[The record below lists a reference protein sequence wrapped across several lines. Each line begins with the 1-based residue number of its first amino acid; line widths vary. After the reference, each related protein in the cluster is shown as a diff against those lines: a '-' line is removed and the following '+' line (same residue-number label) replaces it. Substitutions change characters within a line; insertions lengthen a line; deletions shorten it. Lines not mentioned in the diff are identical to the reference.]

1 MATVDKEQS
10 VEAGRAEGRDGPNWV
25 VWITTV
31 TAVLS
36 VLLGGGALLRDYFGW
51 EKTDPGAGR
60 TPAGVTG
67 APSPGGATA
76 LTTGTSTAAPPTS
89 GPASVHVDSLQV
101 KAGDANKVPLPR
113 ALTGQDGLDRAIAIR
128 CPENVAQDKQR
139 EVTYEL
145 LRRYQDLT
153 LGVRAYS
160 PDDPQARVRV
170 TVYVAVRRPD
180 DSGVDRLKRASA
192 EAQEGKPGTLSADLS
207 GADDLILSVTCEY
220 PGSIVVLTGARITP
234 A

>member
-10 VEAGRAEGRDGPNWV
+10 VGAGRAEGRDGPNWV

-67 APSPGGATA
+67 APSPGGETA
-76 LTTGTSTAAPPTS
+76 PTTGTSTAASPTS
-89 GPASVHVDSLQV
+89 GPAAVHVDSLRR
-101 KAGDANKVPLPR
+101 KAGEANIVPLPR
-113 ALTGQDGLDRAIAIR
+113 ALQGQPGLERAIAIR

-139 EVTYEL
+139 EVTFE
-145 LRRYQDLT
+145 LRRHYQDLT

-160 PDDPQARVRV
+160 PDDPQDAVRV
-170 TVYVAVRRPD
+170 TVYVAVKRPD
-180 DSGVDRLKRASA
+180 DSVDRLERASEDA
-192 EAQEGKPGTLSADLS
+192 HEGAPANLSADVA
-207 GADDLILSVTCEY
+207 GADDLILSVQCQSPT
-220 PGSIVVLTGARITP
+220 SIVVLTDARITS